1 MSRIEK
7 NNEFVNNSNVID
19 KSEIIKLIESAE
31 LTNSSDAIFISERE
45 QYRNVVKLGKS
56 VLPILIER
64 KSYIWSIAIK
74 EITGVEPI
82 GEKSSEITD
91 FWIKWGKENGY

>member
-45 QYRNVVKLGKS
+45 QYRNVLGETAAAFTTQNVAEFNPRGTMPGS
-56 VLPILIER
+56 DLP
-64 KSYIWSIAIK
+64 A
-74 EITGVEPI
+74 
-82 GEKSSEITD
+82 GELSMNQIM
-91 FWIKWGKENGY
+91 NLMNR